1 MNSLLFLVT
10 LRDFVRSQ
18 TKIVAVVR
26 KTFGGTIKL
35 HLGVGSVIFSLVKS
49 ILTGVP
55 EGKLTT
61 AVRIGVITIQKL
73 IIHMC
78 RIRTTSL

>member
-26 KTFGGTIKL
+26 KTFGRTIKL
-35 HLGVGSVIFSLVKS
+35 QLAVGSVIFSLVKS
-49 ILTGVP
+49 IVTAVP
-55 EGKLTT
+55 QGKLTA
-61 AVRIGVITIQKL
+61 AVRIELITIQKL
-73 IIHMC
+73 IIHVC